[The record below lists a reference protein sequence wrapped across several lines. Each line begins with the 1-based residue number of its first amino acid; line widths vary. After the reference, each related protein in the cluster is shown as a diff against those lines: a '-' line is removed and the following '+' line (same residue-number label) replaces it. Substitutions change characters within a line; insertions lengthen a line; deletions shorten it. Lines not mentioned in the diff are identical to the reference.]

1 MILEEL
7 KYALAYFDGVK
18 FILKEWCTKKCLI
31 KITIKKRL
39 VFIQENVRF
48 EGRGETSTMLNFI
61 TEYSNTNSIIFTARN
76 GDFEF

>member
-1 MILEEL
+1 M
-7 KYALAYFDGVK
+7 
-18 FILKEWCTKKCLI
+18 I
-31 KITIKKRL
+31 KIAIKKRL

-48 EGRGETSTMLNFI
+48 EGGGETSTMLNFI